1 MSSQQWLSPPQT
13 CISIERQLQ
22 KFPTVAVSSVCGFFF
37 FFGRAFLWL
46 WALFSR
52 SCALFTEP
60 TNLFFNKIFIKN
72 ESHSTI
78 HTFKNYFII
87 IFSIFTKIRVS
98 KHTFNLYLYLT
109 IPHLLLSIYL
119 FIFYFCVYLKR
130 YSYSV
135 YSSSFF

>member
-1 MSSQQWLSPPQT
+1 M
-13 CISIERQLQ
+13 
-22 KFPTVAVSSVCGFFF
+22 AVSAPNLHIHRKTVTKIPNSGCLQRLRFFFF

-52 SCALFTEP
+52 FCALFTEP

-87 IFSIFTKIRVS
+87 VFSIFTKIRVS
-98 KHTFNLYLYLT
+98 KHTFNLYLNLT